1 MGNLKDEVD
10 FDQFKALFNELMV
23 PCQLCAMSGR
33 SVGGGVFE
41 SKASRLSF

>member
-10 FDQFKALFNELMV
+10 FDQYKALFNELMV

-33 SVGGGVFE
+33 SVGGVFE